1 MVRERQNEIDL
12 HIDAPNT
19 TYAEQHIQNLILNI
33 TSGPQGL
40 HTTISGERE
49 GEKGPHLLINA
60 QGLIADNTIS
70 QTSLSVSQTLFRTW
84 RRSSV
89 ASFSRRNGDLVTHLH
104 LNPSTINFDR

>member
-12 HIDAPNT
+12 HIDAPNI

-70 QTSLSVSQTLFRTW
+70 SDISFRIPGL
-84 RRSSV
+84 SSV
-89 ASFSRRNGDLVTHLH
+89 HGDAVAWLH
-104 LNPSTINFDR
+104 SPVVMAT